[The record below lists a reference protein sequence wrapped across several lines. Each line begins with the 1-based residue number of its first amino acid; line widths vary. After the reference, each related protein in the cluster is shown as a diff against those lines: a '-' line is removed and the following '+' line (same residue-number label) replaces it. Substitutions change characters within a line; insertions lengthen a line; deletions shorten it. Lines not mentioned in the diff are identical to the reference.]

1 MYWKP
6 NICKLHKPCIRNI
19 IFDLGNTLV
28 YFDFSYFYN
37 GIAEREKKLSG
48 LKFKKYIYDNKLD
61 VKLMTGRM
69 SHREFFRKVKK
80 KFDLKIGYGDFMF
93 FYADIFWANQ
103 NMKRFL
109 EKISRIKKYKLFL
122 LSNTD
127 SVHITFIDNNFPFVR
142 LLKKR
147 VLSYKVN
154 MIKPHKKL
162 FKYTLEKFH
171 LKPEETV
178 LVDDMKDN
186 IISAQALGI
195 KTIHYNLHKKFT
207 SEFSRLVKGIS

>member
-1 MYWKP
+1 MK
-6 NICKLHKPCIRNI
+6 KPCVKNI

-48 LKFKKYIYDNKLD
+48 SRLKKYIIDNKLD
-61 VKLMTGRM
+61 HKLMSGRLL
-69 SHREFFRKVKK
+69 HKEFFRKLKK
-80 KFDLKIGYGDFMF
+80 KFDLKISYNDFIY
-93 FYADIFWANQ
+93 FYADIFWVNP

-109 EKISRIKKYKLFL
+109 EKISRIKKYRLFL

-127 SVHITFIDNNFPFVR
+127 SVHITFIDNNFPFVK

-147 VLSYKVN
+147 VLSYRVN
-154 MIKPHKKL
+154 MVKPYKKI
-162 FKYTLEKFH
+162 FKYTLDKFH

-186 IISAQALGI
+186 IVSAQTLGI
-195 KTIHYNLHKKFT
+195 KTIHYKIHKKFT
-207 SEFSRLVKGIS
+207 SEFSKLVKGL